1 MNNPFEA
8 LDMRLQNIE
17 RYLEKLTQSTPIPA
31 VNVITEEIKF
41 SQEELAA
48 YLGVSRTTVH
58 RYQKNNL
65 FRSYK
70 AGRTVF
76 FKKDEVDAAMCSE
89 QPKKKKGGST
99 NG

>member
-17 RYLEKLTQSTPIPA
+17 RYLELLTQTNPLPA
-31 VNVITEEIKF
+31 IAAVTDEIKF
-41 SQEELAA
+41 SQEELAK